1 MGIAKE
7 LAHYIPLALQV
18 VEQTER
24 RVIHGEAVP
33 AAEKIVS
40 IFEEHTDIIRKDRR
54 ETHYGHKVC
63 LTGGA
68 SNLILDCQI
77 LAGNPADS
85 TLVDEMFDRQ
95 NEMYGRYPLKASL
108 DGGFASLDNLKSA
121 KKNGIKDVCF
131 AKGKRLEESE
141 MCRSHYVFKALRRFR
156 AALNQ
161 EFRG

>member
-68 SNLILDCQI
+68 SNLILVCQI

-108 DGGFASLDNLKSA
+108 DGG
-121 KKNGIKDVCF
+121 
-131 AKGKRLEESE
+131 
-141 MCRSHYVFKALRRFR
+141 LRHWTI
-156 AALNQ
+156 
-161 EFRG
+161 